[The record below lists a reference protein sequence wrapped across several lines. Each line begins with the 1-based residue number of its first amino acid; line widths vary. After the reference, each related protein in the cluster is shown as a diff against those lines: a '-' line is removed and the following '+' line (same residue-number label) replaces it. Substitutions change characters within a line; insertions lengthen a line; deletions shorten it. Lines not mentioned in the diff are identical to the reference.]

1 MEYKLSAKRNGKF
14 WNYGSFKLNKWN
26 NYQASFKVTPEFL
39 ELVQASEGQW
49 LNFSA
54 FENKP
59 SEHDV
64 AKQDG
69 YAPESKELD
78 DEIPF

>member
-14 WNYGSFKLNKWN
+14 WNYGSFKKNKWG

-39 ELVQASEGQW
+39 ELANASQGQW

-54 FENKP
+54 FEDKP
-59 SEHDV
+59 
-64 AKQDG
+64 KQEIDRTGDDG
-69 YAPESKELD
+69 DPLNYGD
-78 DEIPF
+78 GIPF